1 MNSRLVES
9 IERVVIKMY
18 QIYSML
24 GLMAI
29 VWGVAIWAS
38 LPEEQE
44 DIRHEPPTRPSS
56 SGGVRH
62 VTGMQLPLAVRL
74 RRV

>member
-1 MNSRLVES
+1 
-9 IERVVIKMY
+9 MY

-29 VWGVAIWAS
+29 IFGIAIWAS

-44 DIRHEPPTRPSS
+44 D
-56 SGGVRH
+56 
-62 VTGMQLPLAVRL
+62 
-74 RRV
+74 

>member
-1 MNSRLVES
+1 
-9 IERVVIKMY
+9 MY

-38 LPEEQE
+38 LPEEQQ
-44 DIRHEPPTRPSS
+44 DR
-56 SGGVRH
+56 GD
-62 VTGMQLPLAVRL
+62 
-74 RRV
+74 